1 MPRTYDK
8 DPYVILGIPPTATAS
23 QVKQAYRRLAREYH
37 PDLNKDLRAIER
49 MKDINWA
56 NDILSDSQERALY
69 DLWRNSSVRVV
80 YYPGANHPPS
90 NATPPRSSHPPT
102 NQPPSAGD
110 QTRSSPPSNPPR
122 HTTYTT
128 GRAAQGCTTTIA
140 LLIIIVLMAVTR
152 AIKPVSQPSFNY
164 SMGNA
169 TLTAL
174 EDLITTM
181 ETFRASQK
189 ISTRSGTAMPSP
201 THFASSPTATVLR
214 DEFGHEDLRPRI
226 VPSSQEWEWI
236 NTYFPDLTTPEG
248 LSAEVTFVFWDQA
261 QRAFIIKTRQSGV
274 FIISTYGGNITAGH
288 YDPVVPTP
296 TATVLMDEFGHADLR
311 PSIVPGSW
319 EWGQI
324 HHYFPDLTTPGGLS
338 DEVTL
343 VIYDQLRGYQ
353 IKTRNSGDYWLF
365 ITYPD
370 KNIYAAHFTPTAMVI
385 PTP

>member
-56 NDILSDSQERALY
+56 NDILSDAQERSLY

-80 YYPGANHPPS
+80 YYPGSNNPPS
-90 NATPPRSSHPPT
+90 NATPPRSSNPPT
-102 NQPPSAGD
+102 NQPPS
-110 QTRSSPPSNPPR
+110 NPPPR
-122 HTTYTT
+122 TTYSTS
-128 GRAAQGCTTTIA
+128 REAQGCTTTIA
-140 LLIIIVLMAVTR
+140 FIIIVVLMNMTR
-152 AIKPVSQPSFNY
+152 MIKPVSQPSFNY
-164 SMGNA
+164 SMGSA

-174 EDLITTM
+174 EDLISTM

-189 ISTRSGTAMPSP
+189 ISTRIGTVTPSPFYKTHFDPSP
-201 THFASSPTATVLR
+201 TAAVLR

-248 LSAEVTFVFWDQA
+248 LSDEVTFVFWDQT

-288 YDPVVPTP
+288 YGPVVPTP
-296 TATVLMDEFGHADLR
+296 TATVMMDEFGHADLR

-324 HHYFPDLTTPGGLS
+324 HHYFPDLTTPDGLS

-365 ITYPD
+365 INVYDNSIAP
-370 KNIYAAHFTPTAMVI
+370 AHFTSTAAVT

>member
-56 NDILSDSQERALY
+56 NDILSDAQERSLY

-80 YYPGANHPPS
+80 YYPGSNHPPS
-90 NATPPRSSHPPT
+90 SATPPRSSHPPA
-102 NQPPSAGD
+102 NQPP
-110 QTRSSPPSNPPR
+110 PNPPPR
-122 HTTYTT
+122 TTYST

-140 LLIIIVLMAVTR
+140 FIIIIVLMNVTR
-152 AIKPVSQPSFNY
+152 MIKPVSQPSFNY
-164 SMGNA
+164 PMGNA

-174 EDLITTM
+174 EGLISTM

-189 ISTRSGTAMPSP
+189 ISTRIGAVIPPP
-201 THFASSPTATVLR
+201 TLFAFSPTATVLR

-236 NTYFPDLTTPEG
+236 NTYFPNLTTPEG
-248 LSAEVTFVFWDQA
+248 LSDEVTFVFWDQT

-274 FIISTYGGNITAGH
+274 FIISIYGGNITAGH
-288 YDPVVPTP
+288 YGPVVPTP

-311 PSIVPGSW
+311 AKIVPGSW
-319 EWGQI
+319 EWEQI
-324 HHYFPDLTTPGGLS
+324 HHYFPDLTTPNGLS

-370 KNIYAAHFTPTAMVI
+370 KNIYRFAPTQKVI
-385 PTP
+385 